1 MAEVTILRDISLRRK
16 EILEKVSDEN
26 REYAESYL
34 KHINVSAYERTTI
47 SSKIQ
52 MLLHYLEFIADHL
65 NNKSI
70 KDISVSEMEDY
81 LLYLGNECN
90 LEPNSIAKHMSDI
103 SVFYK
108 FLISKGVSTF
118 NPIYYIPKPHKLKT
132 EDHRL
137 NAKLNHTHVTY

>member
-81 LLYLGNECN
+81 L
-90 LEPNSIAKHMSDI
+90 
-103 SVFYK
+103 
-108 FLISKGVSTF
+108 
-118 NPIYYIPKPHKLKT
+118 
-132 EDHRL
+132 
-137 NAKLNHTHVTY
+137 